1 MSNSTDKRSEIRV
14 SEETTFFV
22 EIHSQNDDESN
33 DTKVIV
39 CNSLDISANG
49 IQLQMDT
56 EVPTGSILRIC
67 ADLKPGQKELYL
79 VGEVR
84 WIEKEDDHYNIGF
97 ELYDA
102 ENTDISGWKNQIAS
116 IL

>member
-1 MSNSTDKRSEIRV
+1 MSDSDERRTETRV
-14 SEETTFFV
+14 NQETTFFV
-22 EIHSQNDDESN
+22 EIYAGEDSEDS
-33 DTKVIV
+33 KVII

-56 EVPTGSILRIC
+56 NIPVGSILRIC
-67 ADLKPGQKELYL
+67 ADIDREEKELYL

-84 WIEKEDDHYNIGF
+84 WVAPEEGHFNIGF

-102 ENTDISGWKNQIAS
+102 ENTDISGWKNQIAE

>member
-1 MSNSTDKRSEIRV
+1 MSQSIDKRSEVRV

-22 EIHSQNDDESN
+22 EIYSQDNDDS
-33 DTKVIV
+33 DATKVII

-56 EVPTGSILRIC
+56 EVPKGSILRIC

-79 VGEVR
+79 VGEVQ
-84 WIEKEDDHYNIGF
+84 WIEKEEDHYNIGF
-97 ELYDA
+97 VLYDA
-102 ENTDISGWKNQIAS
+102 ENTDISSWKNQIAG